1 MARRVPAPVRQ
12 IDADL
17 SLLDKRAVILAWQ
30 AYQLEMCDIPVE
42 LFGEELDFHLDWSLK
57 DGDAMGVLSRCLRE
71 VLMSLREV
79 EAQDAEEWPILRD
92 SLRAALP
99 EALFTTL
106 VDGLALD

>member
-30 AYQLEMCDIPVE
+30 AYQLEMCDIPAE

-57 DGDAMGVLSRCLRE
+57 DGD
-71 VLMSLREV
+71 
-79 EAQDAEEWPILRD
+79 
-92 SLRAALP
+92 
-99 EALFTTL
+99 
-106 VDGLALD
+106 